1 MPGLPERVLLCIA
14 IGREG
19 RDQMARPAEPA
30 ACAEPDARSHYQP
43 EYPSEQLA
51 VVNLA
56 HPGDKEA
63 QHSGYARISHALIV
77 NIAIHFVG
85 YRYHG
90 Y

>member
-1 MPGLPERVLLCIA
+1 MT
-14 IGREG
+14 
-19 RDQMARPAEPA
+19 QPAEPSA
-30 ACAEPDARSHYQP
+30 RAKPDARSHDQP

-56 HPGDKEA
+56 DSRDEEA
-63 QHSGYARISHALIV
+63 QHSGYARISHTFIV
-77 NIAIHFVG
+77 IIVIHFVG